1 MGSEPGQPS
10 NLNAVTDAQDLVD
23 GAQILL
29 YGGLGEPQSP
39 GYLSVGEPFDQEP
52 QDLPLASGKYAQIR
66 RALFVPPVHQELPG
80 QHDLSTY
87 GHRDGPE
94 ELILRH
100 TGVDEPTGARP
111 ERRSR
116 ETEVGS
122 RDENQDGYI

>member
-52 QDLPLASGKYAQIR
+52 QDLPLASGKYAQISLGNTTSPLMAIEMAQR
-66 RALFVPPVHQELPG
+66 SCSS
-80 QHDLSTY
+80 DI
-87 GHRDGPE
+87 PE
-94 ELILRH
+94 
-100 TGVDEPTGARP
+100 
-111 ERRSR
+111 
-116 ETEVGS
+116 
-122 RDENQDGYI
+122 